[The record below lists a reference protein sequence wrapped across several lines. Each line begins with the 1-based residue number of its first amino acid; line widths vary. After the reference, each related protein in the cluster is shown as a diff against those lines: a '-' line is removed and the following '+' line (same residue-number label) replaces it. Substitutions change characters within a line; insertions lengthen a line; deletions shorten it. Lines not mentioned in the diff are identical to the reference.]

1 MLASLGKLG
10 AALTLCCAAIGSA
23 AGTGIAGMAA
33 AGSWKKCYTQNKLAP
48 FMLVAFVGLPLTQ
61 TIYGMIIMNAI
72 LRAVEAG
79 TANIGLLIGGL
90 AGGIAVGAVSWTKG
104 QAAASASD
112 ALAESGKGF
121 VNYLMVLGVVETVSL
136 FVMVFI
142 TKSFA

>member
-104 QAAASASD
+104 QAAASACD

-142 TKSFA
+142 TKTFA